1 MTKRDGSTEG
11 DARDEREGGAR
22 GDDRAEMNVPGE
34 IFPYL
39 FSQKKRTENT
49 MWAKK
54 GPVGGA
60 WTQVPNSRHKLKTV
74 FFLGHVH
81 KVNQCLAVV
90 RLWTER
96 TDDDDE
102 MMGF

>member
-1 MTKRDGSTEG
+1 MSTE
-11 DARDEREGGAR
+11 RSPQL
-22 GDDRAEMNVPGE
+22 VFPG
-34 IFPYL
+34 
-39 FSQKKRTENT
+39 KKGPKTRRRPKE
-49 MWAKK
+49 

-81 KVNQCLAVV
+81 KVNQCLAV
-90 RLWTER
+90 RRWTER
-96 TDDDDE
+96 ADDDDDE